1 MYRSIAEGSFSG
13 WNLVNHAACP
23 KYGPCPVASQICGLF
38 KMVPKLLMYT
48 GNLKNQPLDG
58 QISLMEVLVRYLV
71 VLVVLLDQVKDDGP

>member
-23 KYGPCPVASQICGLF
+23 KYGPCPVASQILYTS
-38 KMVPKLLMYT
+38 KLLQKVLIYT
-48 GNLKNQPLDG
+48 GNLKNQPLNG

-71 VLVVLLDQVKDDGP
+71 VLVVLLDQVKDDGT